1 MPRKDKNKKKD
12 SEDKKSRL
20 TLAQLAAYDDVSTDV
35 MIDQAHW
42 LEFREPIRKNRGN
55 KYFAVRVQDEAVSK
69 VLLHK
74 LIHDKNLE
82 GTEKALFSLPGV
94 KRYMGSLRTA
104 NEREQFKYHFHKY
117 IDMYKT
123 DCPFEVSTTN
133 RYTVTSYEAAIT
145 ARRRIKQGETI
156 KYLTGTLVP
165 LTAEESA
172 DLDLT
177 QRNFSI
183 VVTNRRKNGS
193 IFLGPARF
201 ANHDCE
207 ANGRLVPTGAD
218 SMEVKAVKNID
229 VGEEIT
235 VTYGDG
241 YFGPNNMD
249 CLCHSCERDVR
260 NGWTSTVPQ
269 AAPRGASSP
278 GPRVVQEFPSNGRK
292 RGRPPKVTS
301 NASSGFSPSPK
312 RPKLALPQSS
322 LRQQLS
328 PPASSTSQV
337 DDLYQIPKDEAPSMK
352 LADAEIAEAIFE
364 KKPSQIGKLNRP
376 SIKRRIS
383 TSGTTGIEA
392 EDFDVLELPPTP
404 ISSSDED
411 QRPRKRQRLVDMMTT
426 SSPPDQ
432 SSAVFFSSA
441 KSSTLPSPDAPG
453 SDDVPSVG
461 SKDPQSI
468 TEQAVTI
475 KVESTDVVKIEDDDI
490 VTITA
495 DHGTTASAI
504 PDLAAAAPQATT
516 CLNTTTTTKLTASS
530 DNALPSVETAIS
542 THLTVRPTSDSHRHP
557 GDYILTYKLLAQPH
571 DRWVKC
577 RTCYNCFIQSNGYQT
592 RRECPRCERHSKLY
606 GFSWPKTDPNPHL
619 IPQQRG
625 RSALDKA
632 TSGAGRKGKSGKGS
646 WVVGGG
652 DPEERVLDHRIVHRF
667 VFPDEEKEI
676 TRRGLLYEAQLARDN
691 GTETPDRA
699 LGRARA
705 SESWDCGEEEEGS
718 STPEGGLRKS
728 KRFMRDAY
736 AYASSTSRR

>member
-1 MPRKDKNKKKD
+1 MPRKDKNKKKA
-12 SEDKKSRL
+12 SEEKKSRL

-35 MIDQAHW
+35 VIDQAHW

-74 LIHDKNLE
+74 LIHDKDLE
-82 GTEKALFSLPGV
+82 GTEKALLALPGV

-104 NEREQFKYHFHKY
+104 NEREQFKVHFRKY

-241 YFGPNNMD
+241 YFGPNNTD

-269 AAPRGASSP
+269 AVLQGASSP
-278 GPRVVQEFPSNGRK
+278 GASEVEEFPSNRRK
-292 RGRPPKVTS
+292 RGRPPKSTS
-301 NASSGFSPSPK
+301 DATSEFSPSPK
-312 RPKLALPQSS
+312 RRKLALPHSS

-337 DDLYQIPKDEAPSMK
+337 DDLYQIPKDEAPSMNQ
-352 LADAEIAEAIFE
+352 ADAEIAETIVE
-364 KKPSQIGKLNRP
+364 NMPLQTGKLNRP
-376 SIKRRIS
+376 SIKRRRS
-383 TSGTTGIEA
+383 TLGIAGIEA
-392 EDFDVLELPPTP
+392 EDSDVLELPATP

-441 KSSTLPSPDAPG
+441 KSSKLPSPDAPG
-453 SDDVPSVG
+453 SDDVPAAG
-461 SKDPQSI
+461 SKDVQPI
-468 TEQAVTI
+468 TEQTVTI
-475 KVESTDVVKIEDDDI
+475 KVESTDVVKLEHDDT

-495 DHGTTASAI
+495 DHVTTASAV
-504 PDLAAAAPQATT
+504 PEPAAAAPQVMT
-516 CLNTTTTTKLTASS
+516 CLNTTTTKLTVSS
-530 DNALPSVETAIS
+530 DKALPSVETATS
-542 THLTVRPTSDSHRHP
+542 THLTVRPSSDTDRHP
-557 GDYILTYKLLAQPH
+557 GDYILTHKLLAQPH

-577 RTCYNCFIQSNGYQT
+577 RNCYNCFIQSNGYQT

-619 IPQQRG
+619 VPQQRG

-667 VFPDEEKEI
+667 VFPEEEKEI
-676 TRRGLLYEAQLARDN
+676 TRRGLLYEAQLAREN

-705 SESWDCGEEEEGS
+705 SESWDYGEEDEGS

-728 KRFMRDAY
+728 KRFMKDAY
-736 AYASSTSRR
+736 AYAGSSSRR